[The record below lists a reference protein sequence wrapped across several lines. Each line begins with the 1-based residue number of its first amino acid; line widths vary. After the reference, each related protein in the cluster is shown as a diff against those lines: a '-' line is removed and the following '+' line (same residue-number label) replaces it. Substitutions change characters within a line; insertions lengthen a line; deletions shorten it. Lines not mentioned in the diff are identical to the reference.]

1 MANETSNTKR
11 IAKNTLV
18 LYFRMF
24 LLLAI
29 SLYTSRI
36 VLQAL
41 GVDNYGI
48 YNAVGGIVAMFS
60 LISSSLTNS
69 IMRFLSFEL
78 GKGDPTKL
86 RKTFSTAINVM
97 LLLSALLLLL
107 GETLGLWFLNNKMNI
122 PEDRMIA
129 ANWVLQCSIL
139 TFITSLI
146 SIPYNAAII
155 AHEKMNAFAY
165 ISILEA
171 ILKLL
176 LAYALV
182 VTMFDKLICY
192 SLYILAISI
201 VIRLIYGIY
210 CKRHFEECSYTF
222 VRDRKILGGMLSFA
236 GWNFFAQGAL
246 IVNTQGVTLHINMFF
261 GVAVNAARGI
271 ATQINN
277 IANQFVN
284 NFTTAINP
292 QITKSYAAGDYE
304 YMHRLIF
311 SGAKF
316 SYYLM
321 FLIVLPICFETEE
334 ILKLWLGI
342 VPDHTTFF
350 VQLTLL
356 SSMFTA
362 SNNTIITGLFA
373 TGNLNKFMLVVGLIE
388 ILNFPIT
395 YFSFKLGAS
404 AETSYII
411 YFVIYF
417 ILIFVRLLMAK
428 DYLYMTAKEYI
439 KQVYYPMVRVSIIPC
454 IIVWGITMFFQD
466 SAVRLVSVTIISIM
480 TSCLSIYIFGLSKEE
495 KTFVERTILKKIY
508 SK

>member
-1 MANETSNTKR
+1 MDTETKNTKR

-18 LYFRMF
+18 LYLRMF
-24 LLLAI
+24 FLLAI
-29 SLYTSRI
+29 SLFTSRV

-78 GKGDPTKL
+78 GKGDPIKL

-171 ILKLL
+171 LLKLL

-182 VTMFDKLICY
+182 ITMFDKLICY

-246 IVNTQGVTLHINMFF
+246 IVNTQGVTLLINMFF

-292 QITKSYAAGDYE
+292 QITKSYATGDYE

-321 FLIVLPICFETEE
+321 FLIVLPICFETKE

-342 VPDHTTFF
+342 VPDHTVFF

-362 SNNTIITGLFA
+362 SNNTVITGLFA
-373 TGNLNKFMLVVGLIE
+373 TGQLKKFMLVVGIVE

-395 YFSFKLGAS
+395 YILFKLGAS
-404 AETSYII
+404 AEASYII

-417 ILIFVRLLMAK
+417 ILIFVRLFMAK
-428 DYLYMTAKEYI
+428 DYLHMSANEYI
-439 KQVYYPMVRVSIIPC
+439 KKVYYPMVRVSIIPC
-454 IIVWGITMFFQD
+454 LIVWGLTMFFQD
-466 SAVRLVSVTIISIM
+466 SAVRLFGVIIICIM

-495 KTFVERTILKKIY
+495 KTFVERTILKKIFN
-508 SK
+508 K